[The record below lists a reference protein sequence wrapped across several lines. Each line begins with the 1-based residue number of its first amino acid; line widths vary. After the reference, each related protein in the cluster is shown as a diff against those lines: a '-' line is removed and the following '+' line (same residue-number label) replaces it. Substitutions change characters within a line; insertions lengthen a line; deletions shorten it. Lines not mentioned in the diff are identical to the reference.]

1 MQVLKRFKAAGRR
14 FVLRHPS
21 INPLLRMMWRGL
33 TVTRPDRRLRMPV
46 LGTFGL
52 DLPDRGRVRFS
63 TQVED
68 WFLTSLYWKG
78 LDRGGAMNLRVFRR
92 LVTGCGTILDIGANI
107 GLFSMAAALDSPT
120 SVVHAF
126 EPLPVN
132 FQILSSMIRANRA
145 VNIHAHELALS
156 GHEGE
161 AEFFVPRQAH
171 GMSARDASLI
181 AGFREDC
188 ERVPVR
194 LATLD
199 RVVTQHGL
207 RGIDLIKVDVESAE
221 YLVFPGASRVLRNER
236 PVILCEVLYGTTS
249 SNFTRSSLPSGIS
262 TSGSAAKGSWSRP
275 NFMPIR
281 LIRFATTSSY
291 PPKSG
296 ERLSSPFLPWLSSA
310 AAHGADRLW
319 LLLVADRQSR
329 CGVRYFC
336 GRRQDGHGFSEAIG
350 AEVAVVS
357 GRPTASCARSR
368 AGATYSR
375 ERDSRSA
382 SSWKVCRLS

>member
-1 MQVLKRFKAAGRR
+1 
-14 FVLRHPS
+14 
-21 INPLLRMMWRGL
+21 
-33 TVTRPDRRLRMPV
+33 MPV

-236 PVILCEVLYGTTS
+236 PVILCEVLYGTTEQQLHEELAPHQYIY
-249 SNFTRSSLPSGIS
+249 FWI
-262 TSGSAAKGSWSRP
+262 
-275 NFMPIR
+275 
-281 LIRFATTSSY
+281 
-291 PPKSG
+291 SG
-296 ERLSSPFLPWLSSA
+296 EGLVEQTQFHADPTDTFRDYLRVPAEKRRAVVESLSPM
-310 AAHGADRLW
+310 
-319 LLLVADRQSR
+319 
-329 CGVRYFC
+329 
-336 GRRQDGHGFSEAIG
+336 
-350 AEVAVVS
+350 AEV
-357 GRPTASCARSR
+357 GGGPRGC
-368 AGATYSR
+368 
-375 ERDSRSA
+375 
-382 SSWKVCRLS
+382 